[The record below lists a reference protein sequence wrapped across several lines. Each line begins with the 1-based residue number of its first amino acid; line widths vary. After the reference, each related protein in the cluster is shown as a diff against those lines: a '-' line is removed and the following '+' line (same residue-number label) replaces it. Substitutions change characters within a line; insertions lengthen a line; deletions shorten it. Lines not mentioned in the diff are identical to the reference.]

1 MQKVRFGLSDLHVS
15 PICLGTMTYGDQNNE
30 EQAFEQLDYALEQ
43 GINFIDCAEM
53 YPVPPKAETVTRTET
68 ILGNWLKHQQRDN
81 IILTSKVAGPRR
93 GMHWIRG
100 GPSSLDRDNIRAAVE
115 DSLKRLQ
122 TDYIDLY

>member
-68 ILGNWLKHQQRDN
+68 IFGNWLKH
-81 IILTSKVAGPRR
+81 
-93 GMHWIRG
+93 
-100 GPSSLDRDNIRAAVE
+100 
-115 DSLKRLQ
+115 
-122 TDYIDLY
+122 